1 MELLRGGLIGSQ
13 RSSIDELCDF
23 FGDLLGILLF
33 FLFDLVGPES
43 TAAETAVVLSV
54 AVAARKYLADTRCLP
69 LLS

>member
-1 MELLRGGLIGSQ
+1 
-13 RSSIDELCDF
+13 LCDF

-54 AVAARKYLADTRCLP
+54 AVAARKYLAGTRCLL